1 LRPDLIHRPGV
12 GTSLREAGVM
22 TRPKALG
29 FSFALS
35 SVPLF
40 DRDRGYFF
48 VLTWTCGALRTG
60 TVKNGP
66 LPPKACS

>member
-1 LRPDLIHRPGV
+1 
-12 GTSLREAGVM
+12 M
-22 TRPKALG
+22 TRPKALVG
-29 FSFALS
+29 FSFAFS

-40 DRDRGYFF
+40 HRDRGYFF
-48 VLTWTCGALRTG
+48 ILTWTCGALRTG